1 MYYFCHFRHEASKA
15 QNGQVTSTF
24 SKYLLSAC
32 FVASSLRGLGAADL
46 SEVTQLVVGGVR
58 SPLQLSDS
66 RTQLLSQDVVLKV
79 GLPRWY

>member
-1 MYYFCHFRHEASKA
+1 MYYFCHVRHEASKA

-32 FVASSLRGLGAADL
+32 FVASSLLGLGAADL
-46 SEVTQLVVGGVR
+46 SKVTQLVGGVR

-79 GLPRWY
+79 GLPRWH